1 MRRPDLLLSVVICTH
16 NRAEFLD
23 SLLETMRQQTLDPGK
38 YEILIVDNASTDDT
52 AAIVQ
57 KHSRLLPNLRSFYE
71 PNIGLSHARNR
82 GWQEALGIFIGYTD
96 DDCRVPP
103 EWLSVAAEIANHG
116 TCVAFCGP
124 YYAWFNSPKP
134 RWFKEEYGHV
144 VLGDTARALENNEYP
159 QGPNMFVRKDL
170 LEKLKGFDP
179 ALGMTGSQL
188 AYGEETLL
196 FKQLREQFPAA
207 VISYDPR
214 LYVYHVVR
222 KEKMSFIGSAH
233 RAFLIGRATFHI
245 LQKPVLGSWWSRFR
259 RFLYLTREFTAD
271 MIRGA
276 LQRDRQQYPF
286 LRNYLYECGLQR
298 IVQLGINYEV
308 LRQRKR

>member
-1 MRRPDLLLSVVICTH
+1 MADLPVQLIANPSRVVLEPFDASQFT
-16 NRAEFLD
+16 D
-23 SLLETMRQQTLDPGK
+23 S
-38 YEILIVDNASTDDT
+38 IV
-52 AAIVQ
+52 V
-57 KHSRLLPNLRSFYE
+57 PLRS
-71 PNIGLSHARNR
+71 NL
-82 GWQEALGIFIGYTD
+82 
-96 DDCRVPP
+96 
-103 EWLSVAAEIANHG
+103 
-116 TCVAFCGP
+116 
-124 YYAWFNSPKP
+124 
-134 RWFKEEYGHV
+134 
-144 VLGDTARALENNEYP
+144 
-159 QGPNMFVRKDL
+159 
-170 LEKLKGFDP
+170 
-179 ALGMTGSQL
+179 
-188 AYGEETLL
+188 ETLL

-308 LRQRKR
+308 LRQRKP